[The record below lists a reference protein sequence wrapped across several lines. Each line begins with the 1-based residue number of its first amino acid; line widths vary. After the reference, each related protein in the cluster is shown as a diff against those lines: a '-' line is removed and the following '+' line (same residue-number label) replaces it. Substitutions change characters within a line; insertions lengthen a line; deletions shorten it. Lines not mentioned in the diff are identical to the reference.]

1 MLSPADLMDIPA
13 PPQGAA
19 YVPLFGG
26 SEVPVGGDEEPF
38 PAPEDSVFAYTLGKF
53 AMYIQSETNDIK
65 VFEKHGDVWKQILVD
80 FNFCFCYV
88 HWFTCLEGR
97 QLDVVFPY
105 TDFLSTLHTCM
116 KLLRGKQFMDNFLS
130 LPPGAAR
137 GESLSWTTAGASLI
151 AQHDLFDEDFD

>member
-53 AMYIQSETNDIK
+53 AMYIQSETDDIK

-88 HWFTCLEGR
+88 HWFTCLEGS

-137 GESLSWTTAGASLI
+137 GESLS
-151 AQHDLFDEDFD
+151 